1 MKAFD
6 HIILYHFG
14 KQRDVANFSLHGEEL
29 SDQERDLLKTLP
41 NAPTTTGNFQ
51 RETILLNELSRLGWE
66 AWNITESIIQR
77 KELIQSKLRRIDY
90 VSRTIS
96 LRRPVSGSVDHPDHR
111 KA

>member
-14 KQRDVANFSLHGEEL
+14 IQRGVAQFSLHGEGL
-29 SDQERDLLKTLP
+29 SDQERDLLKPLP
-41 NAPTTTGNFQ
+41 NTPTAGNFQ

-66 AWNITESIIQR
+66 AWNITESKI
-77 KELIQSKLRRIDY
+77 RRSDD

>member
-6 HIILYHFG
+6 HIILYHRGGQFG
-14 KQRDVANFSLHGEEL
+14 DGNFSLHGEGL

-41 NAPTTTGNFQ
+41 IPATVGAFQ

-66 AWNITESIIQR
+66 AWNITESR
-77 KELIQSKLRRIDY
+77 FWRSND
-90 VSRTIS
+90 VTRTIS